1 MAEVSEGDVL
11 DGRYRIGPLIARG
24 GMSSVHRATDLRL
37 GRDVAAKVMDPRFV
51 HDESFRV
58 RFEREA
64 RAVARMADESLV
76 NVYDQGS
83 DPAGHVFLIMEL
95 VDGGTLRE
103 LLRERGPM
111 PPHAAAAV
119 LRPVLRAL
127 SLAHERSMVHRDI
140 KPENVLISDS
150 GKVKLADFG
159 LVRAAAD
166 SKVTSNSVIVGT
178 VGYLSP
184 EQVTGAE
191 VTPASDVYST
201 GVLLYELLTGTT
213 PFSGDSSLAVALQ
226 RLNRDVPPPS
236 EIIDGVPPE
245 FDDLVAH
252 ACAREPGDRFASAA
266 EFAAELDDVID
277 ELGLPPFRVPAP
289 VDSAAH
295 RASRTRDD
303 LDAPDP
309 EDVRGT
315 ELFDGPPQP
324 GLFGPHG
331 RDGMNETRHDV
342 PAAPLPLPGTFAS
355 PDAGDGYGEGFGDD
369 YAEDYGDHADDRH
382 GYDGA
387 YDDRDDFAARPD
399 ATSVLPGVVP
409 GAPGAVPGM
418 PPDAPGQPPYRADV
432 PAPRHAAPE
441 HGDGGHDGHGGRGAT
456 PARRQAGAR
465 EGRQRTRTGCAI
477 WLIIALIAT
486 LGMGLGA
493 WWLGSGRY
501 GEVPS
506 ISGMTEQQAS
516 AAVSDAGF
524 EPVAQ
529 QQYHDA
535 VPQAQVIGTEPLA
548 GARAVKGTP
557 VTVLVSLGRPTV
569 PALPGDRSP
578 SRYSTMLKERTLVEA
593 TGDPMYSET
602 VPKGSILMIEPAAG
616 QTVATGSTVT
626 VHLSKGQAPVN
637 VPDVVGLDID
647 DARKVI
653 EDVGLTVA
661 DVTEE
666 FSDRY
671 DPDAV
676 ISVSPEPG
684 TGLARGSDITLT
696 VNNGIEVPDVEGL
709 SLDEARKRLTDAGLA
724 VRNVTRSEDSP
735 RRGGQVDS
743 TSPQGGTMVE
753 PSNATVDIVV
763 SDRVEVPNIL
773 GSKIGDAREKLE
785 ELGLKLKISGDAS
798 DDDRI
803 YSQSP
808 RSGSDAKRGDEVT
821 VRGF

>member
-418 PPDAPGQPPYRADV
+418 PPGAPGQPPYRADV

-548 GARAVKGTP
+548 GARDVKGAP

-647 DARKVI
+647 DARKGI

-735 RRGGQVDS
+735 RRAGQVDS